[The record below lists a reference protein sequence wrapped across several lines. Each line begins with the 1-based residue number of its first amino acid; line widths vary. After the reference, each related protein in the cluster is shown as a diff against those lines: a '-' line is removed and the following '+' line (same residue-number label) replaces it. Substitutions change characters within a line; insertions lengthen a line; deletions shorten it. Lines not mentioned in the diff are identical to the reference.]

1 MKKFKLFLATL
12 VAALLILVGGKAM
25 AYDITVKDGGTG
37 TYEAYQIFT
46 GDLSSD
52 ETTLSNIEWGNGIT
66 DAGKAALQEKY
77 GVTSAAEVAEKLGS
91 AGADAKAA
99 KEFAKAAGQY
109 LQNATG
115 LTGHE
120 AGYYLVQNKT
130 VGSNEAYTNYI
141 LEVLK
146 NVTVTPKTSIPSV
159 TKKVKETN
167 DTTGIKTDWQD
178 FADYDRWDDV
188 PFQLTAILPE
198 NLDDYETYYFELLD
212 KLSPGFTLNKDTIKI
227 YLDNGKTKTEVTKS
241 FKFDNLDFKI
251 DNLKVLEGITASSKI
266 IVEYTAKL
274 NDKAVHGSS
283 GNPSNVELVYSN
295 NPNNTGVGAST
306 GKTPE
311 SIVKVYTYEA
321 VFEEIDKNR
330 ESLKG
335 AEFTLYKTVKDES
348 GNIKKVEVGK
358 ISVDE
363 SERFAFEG
371 LDVGEYTLVETV
383 TPDGYNTIKPI
394 DFTIVTDYNENLDP
408 TKLEGESGDAH
419 FESNLPEGSLTAEI
433 ISRKGSLLPSTGGVG
448 TTILYSIGTI
458 LVLVSV
464 VFLVTK
470 KRMEVKE

>member
-25 AYDITVKDGGTG
+25 AYDITVKDGGAG

-66 DAGKAALQEKY
+66 DAGKVALQEKY

-99 KEFAKAAGQY
+99 KDFAKAAGQY

-178 FADYDRWDDV
+178 FADYDRLDDV
-188 PFQLTAILPE
+188 PFQLTATLPE

-227 YLDNGKTKTEVTKS
+227 YLDNGETKTEVTKS

-251 DNLKVLEGITASSKI
+251 DNLKVLDGITASSKI
-266 IVEYTAKL
+266 VVEYTAKL

-335 AEFTLYKTVKDES
+335 AEFTLYKVVKDDDTY
-348 GNIKKVEVGK
+348 KKVEVDK
-358 ISVDE
+358 QT
-363 SERFAFEG
+363 
-371 LDVGEYTLVETV
+371 VGETEKFSFTGRDAGEYILVETK

-394 DFTIVTDYNENLDP
+394 EFKIVTDYNEKLDP

-419 FESNLPEGSLTAEI
+419 FESNLSEGSLTAEI

-458 LVLVSV
+458 LVLLSV

>member
-25 AYDITVKDGGTG
+25 AYDITVKDGGAG

-66 DAGKAALQEKY
+66 DAGKVALQEKY
-77 GVTSAAEVAEKLGS
+77 GVTSAAEVAENLGS

-99 KEFAKAAGQY
+99 KDFAKAAGQY

-188 PFQLTAILPE
+188 PFQLTATLPE

-251 DNLKVLEGITASSKI
+251 DNLKVLDGITASSKI

-335 AEFTLYKTVKDES
+335 AEFTLYIKD
-348 GNIKKVEVGK
+348 GDTYKKVEVDK
-358 ISVDE
+358 QT
-363 SERFAFEG
+363 
-371 LDVGEYTLVETV
+371 VGETEKFSFTGRDAGEYILVETK

-394 DFTIVTDYNENLDP
+394 EFKIVTDYNEKLDP

-419 FESNLPEGSLTAEI
+419 FESNLSEGSLTAEI

-458 LVLVSV
+458 LVLLSV

>member
-25 AYDITVKDGGTG
+25 AYDITVKDGGAG

-66 DAGKAALQEKY
+66 DAGKVALQEKY

-99 KEFAKAAGQY
+99 KDFAKVAGQY

-188 PFQLTAILPE
+188 PFQLTATLPE

-227 YLDNGKTKTEVTKS
+227 YLDNGETKTEVTKS

-251 DNLKVLEGITASSKI
+251 DNLKVLDGITASSKI
-266 IVEYTAKL
+266 VVEYTAKL

-283 GNPSNVELVYSN
+283 GNPGNVELVYSN

-335 AEFTLYKTVKDES
+335 AEFTLYKVVKD
-348 GNIKKVEVGK
+348 GDTYKKVEVDK
-358 ISVDE
+358 QT
-363 SERFAFEG
+363 
-371 LDVGEYTLVETV
+371 VGETEKFSFTGRDAGEYILVETK

-394 DFTIVTDYNENLDP
+394 DFKIVTDYNKKLDP

-419 FESNLPEGSLTAEI
+419 FESNLSEGSLTAEI

-458 LVLVSV
+458 LVLLSV

>member
-1 MKKFKLFLATL
+1 MKKIKLILATL
-12 VAALLILVGGKAM
+12 VAALLIFVGGKAM
-25 AYDITVKDGGTG
+25 AYDITVKDGGAG

-99 KEFAKAAGQY
+99 KDFAKAAGQY

-178 FADYDRWDDV
+178 FANYDRWDDV
-188 PFQLTAILPE
+188 PFQLTATLPE
-198 NLDDYETYYFELLD
+198 NLDSYESYYFELAD
-212 KLSPGFTLNKDTIKI
+212 KLSPGLTYNGDATV
-227 YLDNGKTKTEVTKS
+227 YLVNGENQIDVTKY
-241 FKFDNLDFKI
+241 FKLDGLNFKI
-251 DNLKVLEGITASSKI
+251 DNLKSLSKLTSSSKI
-266 IVEYTAKL
+266 VIEYNATL
-274 NDKAVHGSS
+274 NENAVLGSA
-283 GNPSNVELVYSN
+283 GNTGSVELIYSN

-311 SIVKVYTYEA
+311 KVVKVYTYEA
-321 VFEEIDKNR
+321 IFEEVDKNK

-335 AEFTLYKTVKDES
+335 AEFTLYKVVKD
-348 GNIKKVEVGK
+348 GDTYKKVEVDKKTVGETEK
-358 ISVDE
+358 FS
-363 SERFAFEG
+363 FKG
-371 LDVGEYTLVETV
+371 LDAGKYILEETK

-394 DFTIVTDYNENLDP
+394 EF
-408 TKLEGESGDAH
+408 K
-419 FESNLPEGSLTAEI
+419 
-433 ISRKGSLLPSTGGVG
+433 
-448 TTILYSIGTI
+448 
-458 LVLVSV
+458 V
-464 VFLVTK
+464 VANYDK
-470 KRMEVKE
+470 KVRYAYRTFR

>member
-25 AYDITVKDGGTG
+25 AYDITVKDGGAG

-66 DAGKAALQEKY
+66 DAGKAVLQEKY

-99 KEFAKAAGQY
+99 KDFAKAAGQY

-167 DTTGIKTDWQD
+167 DTTGFMSNWQD

-188 PFQLTAILPE
+188 PFQLTATLPE

-227 YLDNGKTKTEVTKS
+227 YLDNGKTKTEVTT
-241 FKFDNLDFKI
+241 FFNLDDLDFKI

-335 AEFTLYKTVKDES
+335 AEFTLYKVVKD
-348 GNIKKVEVGK
+348 GDTYKKVEVDK
-358 ISVDE
+358 QT
-363 SERFAFEG
+363 
-371 LDVGEYTLVETV
+371 VGETEKFSFTGRDAGEYILVETK

-394 DFTIVTDYNENLDP
+394 EFKIVTDYNEKLDS

-419 FESNLPEGSLTAEI
+419 FESNLSEGSLTAEI

>member
-25 AYDITVKDGGTG
+25 AYDITVKDGGAG

-66 DAGKAALQEKY
+66 DAGKVALQEKY
-77 GVTSAAEVAEKLGS
+77 GMTSAAEVAEKLGS

-99 KEFAKAAGQY
+99 KDFAKAAGQY

-188 PFQLTAILPE
+188 PFQLTATLPE

-227 YLDNGKTKTEVTKS
+227 YLDNGETKTEVTKS

-251 DNLKVLEGITASSKI
+251 DNLKVLDGITALSKI
-266 IVEYTAKL
+266 VVEYTAEL

-321 VFEEIDKNR
+321 VFEEIDKNK

-335 AEFTLYKTVKDES
+335 AEFTLYKVVKD
-348 GNIKKVEVGK
+348 GDTYKKVEVDK
-358 ISVDE
+358 QT
-363 SERFAFEG
+363 
-371 LDVGEYTLVETV
+371 VGETEKFSFTGRDAGEYILVETK

-394 DFTIVTDYNENLDP
+394 DFKIVTDYNKKLDP

-419 FESNLPEGSLTAEI
+419 FESNLSEGSLTAEI

>member
-25 AYDITVKDGGTG
+25 AYDITVKDGGAG

-99 KEFAKAAGQY
+99 KDFAKAAGQY

-188 PFQLTAILPE
+188 PFQLTATLPE

-227 YLDNGKTKTEVTKS
+227 YLDNGETKTEVTKS

-266 IVEYTAKL
+266 VVEYTAKL

-283 GNPSNVELVYSN
+283 GNLSNVELVYSN

-335 AEFTLYKTVKDES
+335 AEFTLYKVVKD
-348 GNIKKVEVGK
+348 GDTYKKVEVDK
-358 ISVDE
+358 QT
-363 SERFAFEG
+363 
-371 LDVGEYTLVETV
+371 VGETEKFSFTGRDAGEYILVETK

-394 DFTIVTDYNENLDP
+394 EFKIVTDYNEKLDP

-419 FESNLPEGSLTAEI
+419 FESNLSEGSLTAEI

-448 TTILYSIGTI
+448 TTILYSIGII
-458 LVLVSV
+458 LVLLSV

>member
-12 VAALLILVGGKAM
+12 VAALLILVCGKAM
-25 AYDITVKDGGTG
+25 AYDITVKDGGAG

-66 DAGKAALQEKY
+66 DAGKAVLQEKY

-99 KEFAKAAGQY
+99 KDFAKAAGQY

-188 PFQLTAILPE
+188 PFQLTATLPE

-212 KLSPGFTLNKDTIKI
+212 ELSPGFTLNKDTIKI
-227 YLDNGKTKTEVTKS
+227 YLENGKTKTEVTT
-241 FKFDNLDFKI
+241 FFNLDDLDFKI

-335 AEFTLYKTVKDES
+335 AEFTLYKTVKDEN
-348 GNIKKVEVGK
+348 GNIKKVEVRK
-358 ISVDE
+358 IPVDE

-394 DFTIVTDYNENLDP
+394 DFKIVTDYNENLDP
-408 TKLEGESGDAH
+408 TKFEGESGDAH

>member
-1 MKKFKLFLATL
+1 M
-12 VAALLILVGGKAM
+12 
-25 AYDITVKDGGTG
+25 
-37 TYEAYQIFT
+37 
-46 GDLSSD
+46 
-52 ETTLSNIEWGNGIT
+52 
-66 DAGKAALQEKY
+66 
-77 GVTSAAEVAEKLGS
+77 TSAAEVAEKLGS

-99 KEFAKAAGQY
+99 KDFAKAAGQY

-146 NVTVTPKTSIPSV
+146 NVMVTPKTSIPSV

-188 PFQLTAILPE
+188 PFQLTATLPE

-212 KLSPGFTLNKDTIKI
+212 KLSPGFTLNKDTIKV
-227 YLDNGKTKTEVTKS
+227 YLDNGKTKTEVTT
-241 FKFDNLDFKI
+241 FFNLDDLDFKI

-394 DFTIVTDYNENLDP
+394 DFKIVTDYNENLDP

-419 FESNLPEGSLTAEI
+419 FESNLSEGSLTAEI

>member
-25 AYDITVKDGGTG
+25 AYDITVKDGGVG

-99 KEFAKAAGQY
+99 KDFAKAAGQY

-188 PFQLTAILPE
+188 PFQLTATLPE
-198 NLDDYETYYFELLD
+198 NIDDYETYYFELLD

-227 YLDNGKTKTEVTKS
+227 YLDNGKTKTEVTT
-241 FKFDNLDFKI
+241 FFNLDDLDFKI
-251 DNLKVLEGITASSKI
+251 DNLKVLDGITASSKI

-335 AEFTLYKTVKDES
+335 AEFTLYKVVKD
-348 GNIKKVEVGK
+348 GDTYKKVEVDK
-358 ISVDE
+358 QT
-363 SERFAFEG
+363 
-371 LDVGEYTLVETV
+371 VGETEKFSFTGRDAGEYILVETK

-419 FESNLPEGSLTAEI
+419 FESNLSEGSLIAEI

-448 TTILYSIGTI
+448 TTILYSIGII

>member
-1 MKKFKLFLATL
+1 MR
-12 VAALLILVGGKAM
+12 
-25 AYDITVKDGGTG
+25 
-37 TYEAYQIFT
+37 
-46 GDLSSD
+46 
-52 ETTLSNIEWGNGIT
+52 
-66 DAGKAALQEKY
+66 
-77 GVTSAAEVAEKLGS
+77 S

-99 KEFAKAAGQY
+99 KDFAKAAGQY

-188 PFQLTAILPE
+188 PFQLTATLPE

-227 YLDNGKTKTEVTKS
+227 YLDNGETKTEVTKS
-241 FKFDNLDFKI
+241 FKFNDLDFKI

-335 AEFTLYKTVKDES
+335 AEFTLYKVVKD
-348 GNIKKVEVGK
+348 GDTYKKVEVDK
-358 ISVDE
+358 QT
-363 SERFAFEG
+363 
-371 LDVGEYTLVETV
+371 VGETEKFSFTGRDAGEYILVETK

-394 DFTIVTDYNENLDP
+394 EFKIVTDYNEKLDP

-419 FESNLPEGSLTAEI
+419 FESNLSEGSLTAEI

-458 LVLVSV
+458 LVLLSV

>member
-25 AYDITVKDGGTG
+25 AYDITVKDGGAG

-66 DAGKAALQEKY
+66 DAGKVALQEKY

-99 KEFAKAAGQY
+99 KDFAKVAGQY

-167 DTTGIKTDWQD
+167 DTTGIKTGWQD

-188 PFQLTAILPE
+188 PFQLTATLPE

-227 YLDNGKTKTEVTKS
+227 YLDNGETKTEVTKS

-251 DNLKVLEGITASSKI
+251 DNLKVLDGITASSKI
-266 IVEYTAKL
+266 VVEYTAKL

-283 GNPSNVELVYSN
+283 GNPGNVELVYSN

-335 AEFTLYKTVKDES
+335 AEFTLYKVVKD
-348 GNIKKVEVGK
+348 GDTYKKVEVDK
-358 ISVDE
+358 QT
-363 SERFAFEG
+363 
-371 LDVGEYTLVETV
+371 VGETEKFSFTGRDAGEYILVETK

-394 DFTIVTDYNENLDP
+394 DFKIVTDYNKKLDP

-419 FESNLPEGSLTAEI
+419 FESNLSEGSLTAEI

>member
-25 AYDITVKDGGTG
+25 AYDITVKDGGAG

-66 DAGKAALQEKY
+66 DAGKVALQEKY

-99 KEFAKAAGQY
+99 KDFAKAAGQY

-178 FADYDRWDDV
+178 FADYDRLDDV
-188 PFQLTAILPE
+188 PFQLTATLPE

-227 YLDNGKTKTEVTKS
+227 YLDNGETRTEVTKS

-335 AEFTLYKTVKDES
+335 AEFTLYKVVKD
-348 GNIKKVEVGK
+348 GDTYKKVEVDK
-358 ISVDE
+358 QT
-363 SERFAFEG
+363 
-371 LDVGEYTLVETV
+371 VGETEKFSFTGRDAGEYILVETK

-419 FESNLPEGSLTAEI
+419 FESNLSEGSLTAEI

>member
-1 MKKFKLFLATL
+1 MKKIKLILATL
-12 VAALLILVGGKAM
+12 VAALLIFVGGKAM
-25 AYDITVKDGGTG
+25 AYDITVKDGGAG

-99 KEFAKAAGQY
+99 KDFAKAAGQY

-188 PFQLTAILPE
+188 PFQLTATLPE
-198 NLDDYETYYFELLD
+198 NLDSYESYYFELAD
-212 KLSPGFTLNKDTIKI
+212 KLSPGLTYNGDATV
-227 YLDNGKTKTEVTKS
+227 YLVNGENQIDVTKY
-241 FKFDNLDFKI
+241 FKLDGLNFKI
-251 DNLKVLEGITASSKI
+251 DNLKSLSKLTSSSKI
-266 IVEYTAKL
+266 VIEYNATL
-274 NDKAVHGSS
+274 NENAVLGSA
-283 GNPSNVELVYSN
+283 GNTGSVELIYSN

-311 SIVKVYTYEA
+311 KVVKVYTYEA
-321 VFEEIDKNR
+321 IFEEVDKNK

-335 AEFTLYKTVKDES
+335 AEFTLYKVVKD
-348 GNIKKVEVGK
+348 GDTYKKVEVDKKTVGETEK
-358 ISVDE
+358 FS
-363 SERFAFEG
+363 FKG
-371 LDVGEYTLVETV
+371 LDAGKYILEETK

-394 DFTIVTDYNENLDP
+394 EF
-408 TKLEGESGDAH
+408 K
-419 FESNLPEGSLTAEI
+419 
-433 ISRKGSLLPSTGGVG
+433 
-448 TTILYSIGTI
+448 
-458 LVLVSV
+458 V
-464 VFLVTK
+464 VANYDK
-470 KRMEVKE
+470 KVRYAYRTFR

>member
-25 AYDITVKDGGTG
+25 AYDITVKDGGAG

-66 DAGKAALQEKY
+66 DAGKVALQEKY

-99 KEFAKAAGQY
+99 KDFAKAAGQY

-178 FADYDRWDDV
+178 FADYDRLDDV
-188 PFQLTAILPE
+188 PFQLTATLPE

-227 YLDNGKTKTEVTKS
+227 YLDNGETRTEVTKS

-335 AEFTLYKTVKDES
+335 AEFTLYKVVKD
-348 GNIKKVEVGK
+348 GDTYKKVEVDK
-358 ISVDE
+358 QT
-363 SERFAFEG
+363 
-371 LDVGEYTLVETV
+371 VGETEKFSFTGRDAGEYILVETK

-408 TKLEGESGDAH
+408 TKLKGESGDAH
-419 FESNLPEGSLTAEI
+419 FESNLSEGSLTAEI

>member
-12 VAALLILVGGKAM
+12 VAALLIFVGGKAM
-25 AYDITVKDGGTG
+25 AYDITVKDGGAG

-99 KEFAKAAGQY
+99 KDFAKAAGQY

-188 PFQLTAILPE
+188 PFQLTATLPE

-227 YLDNGKTKTEVTKS
+227 YLDNGETKTEVTKS

-335 AEFTLYKTVKDES
+335 AEFTLYKVVKDDDTY
-348 GNIKKVEVGK
+348 KKVEVDK
-358 ISVDE
+358 QT
-363 SERFAFEG
+363 
-371 LDVGEYTLVETV
+371 VGETEKFSFTGRDAGEYILVETK

-394 DFTIVTDYNENLDP
+394 EFKIVTDYNEKLDP

-419 FESNLPEGSLTAEI
+419 FESNLSEGSLTAEI

-458 LVLVSV
+458 LVLLSV

>member
-25 AYDITVKDGGTG
+25 AYDITVKDGGAG

-99 KEFAKAAGQY
+99 KDFAKAAGQY

-178 FADYDRWDDV
+178 FADYDRLDDV
-188 PFQLTAILPE
+188 PFQLTATLPE

-227 YLDNGKTKTEVTKS
+227 YLDNGETKTEVTKS

-266 IVEYTAKL
+266 IVEYTANL

-306 GKTPE
+306 GRTPE

-335 AEFTLYKTVKDES
+335 AEFTLYKVVKD
-348 GNIKKVEVGK
+348 GDTYKKVEVDK
-358 ISVDE
+358 QT
-363 SERFAFEG
+363 
-371 LDVGEYTLVETV
+371 VGETEKFSFTGRDAGEYILVETK

-408 TKLEGESGDAH
+408 TKLKGESGDAH
-419 FESNLPEGSLTAEI
+419 FESNLSEGSLTAEI

-458 LVLVSV
+458 LVLLSV

>member
-25 AYDITVKDGGTG
+25 AYDITVKDGGAG

-66 DAGKAALQEKY
+66 DAGKVALQEKY

-99 KEFAKAAGQY
+99 KDFAKAAGQY

-120 AGYYLVQNKT
+120 AGYYLVQNKI

-188 PFQLTAILPE
+188 PFQLTATLPE

-227 YLDNGKTKTEVTKS
+227 YLDNGETKTEVTKS

-266 IVEYTAKL
+266 VVEYTAQL

-335 AEFTLYKTVKDES
+335 AEFTLYKVVKD
-348 GNIKKVEVGK
+348 GDTYKKVEVDK
-358 ISVDE
+358 QT
-363 SERFAFEG
+363 
-371 LDVGEYTLVETV
+371 VGETEKFSFTGRDAGEYILVETK

-394 DFTIVTDYNENLDP
+394 DFKIVTDYNEKLDP

-419 FESNLPEGSLTAEI
+419 FESNLSEGSLTAEI

>member
-25 AYDITVKDGGTG
+25 AYDITVKDGGAG

-66 DAGKAALQEKY
+66 DAGKVALQEKY

-99 KEFAKAAGQY
+99 KDFAKVAGQY

-188 PFQLTAILPE
+188 PFQLTATLPE
-198 NLDDYETYYFELLD
+198 NLDDYEKYYFELLD

-227 YLDNGKTKTEVTKS
+227 YLDNGETKTEVTKS

-335 AEFTLYKTVKDES
+335 AEFTLYKVVKD
-348 GNIKKVEVGK
+348 GDTYKKVEVDK
-358 ISVDE
+358 QT
-363 SERFAFEG
+363 
-371 LDVGEYTLVETV
+371 VGETEKFSFTGRDAGEYILVETK

-394 DFTIVTDYNENLDP
+394 DFKIVTDYNKKLDP

-419 FESNLPEGSLTAEI
+419 FESNLSEGSLTAEI

>member
-25 AYDITVKDGGTG
+25 AYDITVKDGGAG

-91 AGADAKAA
+91 AGADAQAA
-99 KEFAKAAGQY
+99 KDFAKAAGHY

-146 NVTVTPKTSIPSV
+146 NVEVTPKTSIPSV

-167 DTTGIKTDWQD
+167 DTTGTVSDWQD
-178 FADYDRWDDV
+178 FADYDRLDDV
-188 PFQLTAILPE
+188 PFQLTATLPE
-198 NLDDYETYYFELLD
+198 NFDDYETYYFNLVDNLPSGLTFNKDAEVFLVTGD
-212 KLSPGFTLNKDTIKI
+212 TKTKVTKFFTL
-227 YLDNGKTKTEVTKS
+227 
-241 FKFDNLDFKI
+241 DNLNFKI
-251 DNLKVLEGITASSKI
+251 DNLKSLDGILASSKI

-283 GNPSNVELVYSN
+283 GNPSNVELIYSN

-321 VFEEIDKNR
+321 VFEEIDKNK
-330 ESLKG
+330 ETLKG
-335 AEFTLYKTVKDES
+335 AEFTLYKVVKEGDS
-348 GNIKKVEVGK
+348 TKKVEVRRK
-358 ISVDE
+358 TIDE
-363 SERFAFEG
+363 NERFVFEG
-371 LDVGEYTLVETV
+371 LDAGEYTLVETV

-394 DFTIVTDYNENLDP
+394 DFKIVTDYNENLDP
-408 TKLEGESGDAH
+408 TKLEGSGDVN

-448 TTILYSIGTI
+448 TTILYSVGTI

>member
-25 AYDITVKDGGTG
+25 AYDITVKDGGAG

-66 DAGKAALQEKY
+66 DAGKVALQEKY

-167 DTTGIKTDWQD
+167 DTTGIKTGWQD

-188 PFQLTAILPE
+188 PFQLTATLPE

-227 YLDNGKTKTEVTKS
+227 YLDNGETKTEVTKS

-251 DNLKVLEGITASSKI
+251 DNLKVLDGITASSKI
-266 IVEYTAKL
+266 VVEYTAKL

-283 GNPSNVELVYSN
+283 GNPGNVELVYSN

-335 AEFTLYKTVKDES
+335 AEFTLYKVVKD
-348 GNIKKVEVGK
+348 GDTYKKVEVDK
-358 ISVDE
+358 QT
-363 SERFAFEG
+363 
-371 LDVGEYTLVETV
+371 VGETEKFSFTGRDAGEYILVETK

-394 DFTIVTDYNENLDP
+394 DFKIVTDYNKKLDP

-419 FESNLPEGSLTAEI
+419 FESNLSEGSLTAEI

-458 LVLVSV
+458 LVLLSV

>member
-25 AYDITVKDGGTG
+25 AYDITVKDGGAG

-52 ETTLSNIEWGNGIT
+52 ETTLSNIVWGNGIT

-99 KEFAKAAGQY
+99 KDFAKAAGQY

-188 PFQLTAILPE
+188 PFQLTATLPE

-227 YLDNGKTKTEVTKS
+227 YLDNGETKTEVTKS
-241 FKFDNLDFKI
+241 FKFNDLDFKI

-283 GNPSNVELVYSN
+283 GNPGNVELVYSN

-321 VFEEIDKNR
+321 VFEEIDKNK

-335 AEFTLYKTVKDES
+335 AEFTLYKVVKD
-348 GNIKKVEVGK
+348 GDTYKKVEVDK
-358 ISVDE
+358 QT
-363 SERFAFEG
+363 
-371 LDVGEYTLVETV
+371 VGETEKFSFTGRDAGEYILVETK

-394 DFTIVTDYNENLDP
+394 DFKIVTDYNKKLDP

-419 FESNLPEGSLTAEI
+419 FESNLSEGSLTAEI

-458 LVLVSV
+458 LVLLSV

>member
-25 AYDITVKDGGTG
+25 AYDITVKDGGAG

-66 DAGKAALQEKY
+66 DAGKVALQEKY

-99 KEFAKAAGQY
+99 KDFAKAAGQY

-188 PFQLTAILPE
+188 PFQLTATLPE

-227 YLDNGKTKTEVTKS
+227 YLDNGETKTEVTKS

-283 GNPSNVELVYSN
+283 GNPGNVELVYSN

-335 AEFTLYKTVKDES
+335 AEFTLYKVVKD
-348 GNIKKVEVGK
+348 GDTYKKVEVDK
-358 ISVDE
+358 QT
-363 SERFAFEG
+363 
-371 LDVGEYTLVETV
+371 VGETEKFSFTGRDAGEYILVETK

-394 DFTIVTDYNENLDP
+394 DFKIVTDYNKKLDP

-419 FESNLPEGSLTAEI
+419 FESNLSEGSLTAEI

-448 TTILYSIGTI
+448 TTILYSIGII

>member
-25 AYDITVKDGGTG
+25 AYDITVKDGGAG

-77 GVTSAAEVAEKLGS
+77 GVTSATEVAEKLGS

-99 KEFAKAAGQY
+99 KDFAKAAGQY

-188 PFQLTAILPE
+188 PFQLTATLPE

-227 YLDNGKTKTEVTKS
+227 YLDNGETKTEVTKS
-241 FKFDNLDFKI
+241 FKFNDLDFKI

-283 GNPSNVELVYSN
+283 GNPGNVELVYSN

-335 AEFTLYKTVKDES
+335 AEFTLYKVVKD
-348 GNIKKVEVGK
+348 GDTYKKVEVDK
-358 ISVDE
+358 QT
-363 SERFAFEG
+363 
-371 LDVGEYTLVETV
+371 VGETEKFSFTGRDAGEYILVETK

-394 DFTIVTDYNENLDP
+394 EFKIVTDYNEKLDP

-419 FESNLPEGSLTAEI
+419 FESNLSEGSLTAEI

-458 LVLVSV
+458 LVLLSV

>member
-25 AYDITVKDGGTG
+25 AYDITVKDGGAG

-66 DAGKAALQEKY
+66 DAGKVALQEKY

-99 KEFAKAAGQY
+99 KDFAKAAGQY

-188 PFQLTAILPE
+188 PFQLTATLPE

-227 YLDNGKTKTEVTKS
+227 YLDNGETKTEVTKS

-251 DNLKVLEGITASSKI
+251 DNLKVLDGITASSKI
-266 IVEYTAKL
+266 VVEYTAKL

-283 GNPSNVELVYSN
+283 GNPGNVELVYSN

-335 AEFTLYKTVKDES
+335 AEFTLYKVVKD
-348 GNIKKVEVGK
+348 GDTYKKVEVDK
-358 ISVDE
+358 QT
-363 SERFAFEG
+363 
-371 LDVGEYTLVETV
+371 VGETEKFSFTGRDAGEYILVETK

-394 DFTIVTDYNENLDP
+394 DFKIVTDYNKKLDP

-419 FESNLPEGSLTAEI
+419 FESNLSEGSLTAEI

>member
-12 VAALLILVGGKAM
+12 VAALLISVGGKAM
-25 AYDITVKDGGTG
+25 AYDITVKDGGAG

-66 DAGKAALQEKY
+66 DAGKVALQEKY

-99 KEFAKAAGQY
+99 KDFAKAAGQY

-188 PFQLTAILPE
+188 PFQLTATLPE

-227 YLDNGKTKTEVTKS
+227 YLDNGETKTEVTKS

-335 AEFTLYKTVKDES
+335 AEFTLYKVVKD
-348 GNIKKVEVGK
+348 GDTYKKVEVDK
-358 ISVDE
+358 QT
-363 SERFAFEG
+363 
-371 LDVGEYTLVETV
+371 VGETEKFSFKGRDAGEYILVETK

-394 DFTIVTDYNENLDP
+394 DFKIVTDYNKKLDP

-419 FESNLPEGSLTAEI
+419 FESNLSEGSLTAEI

-448 TTILYSIGTI
+448 TTILYSIGII
-458 LVLVSV
+458 LVLVSI

>member
-25 AYDITVKDGGTG
+25 AYDITVKDGGVG

-99 KEFAKAAGQY
+99 KDFAKAAGQY

-188 PFQLTAILPE
+188 SFQLTATLPE
-198 NLDDYETYYFELLD
+198 NIDDYETYYFELLD

-227 YLDNGKTKTEVTKS
+227 YLENGKTKTEVTT
-241 FKFDNLDFKI
+241 FFNLDDLDFKI
-251 DNLKVLEGITASSKI
+251 DNLKVLDGITASSKI

-335 AEFTLYKTVKDES
+335 AEFTLYKTVKDEN

-394 DFTIVTDYNENLDP
+394 DFKIVTDYNENLDP
-408 TKLEGESGDAH
+408 TKFEGESGDAH

>member
-25 AYDITVKDGGTG
+25 AYDITVKDGGAG

-66 DAGKAALQEKY
+66 DAGKVALQEKY

-188 PFQLTAILPE
+188 PFQLTATLPE

-227 YLDNGKTKTEVTKS
+227 YLDNGETKTEVTKS

-251 DNLKVLEGITASSKI
+251 DNLKVLDGITASSKI

-335 AEFTLYKTVKDES
+335 AEFTLYKVVKD
-348 GNIKKVEVGK
+348 GDTYKKVEVDK
-358 ISVDE
+358 QT
-363 SERFAFEG
+363 
-371 LDVGEYTLVETV
+371 VGETEKFSFTGRDAGEYILVETK

-408 TKLEGESGDAH
+408 TKLEGESGNAH
-419 FESNLPEGSLTAEI
+419 FESNLSEGSLTAEI

>member
-25 AYDITVKDGGTG
+25 AYDITVKDGGAG

-66 DAGKAALQEKY
+66 DAGKVALQEKY

-99 KEFAKAAGQY
+99 KDFAKAASQY

-188 PFQLTAILPE
+188 PFQLTATLPE

-227 YLDNGKTKTEVTKS
+227 YLDNGETKTEVTKS

-251 DNLKVLEGITASSKI
+251 DNLKVLDGITASSKI

-283 GNPSNVELVYSN
+283 GNPGNVELVYSN

-335 AEFTLYKTVKDES
+335 AEFTLYKVVKD
-348 GNIKKVEVGK
+348 GDTYKKVEVDK
-358 ISVDE
+358 QT
-363 SERFAFEG
+363 
-371 LDVGEYTLVETV
+371 VGETEKFSFTGRDAGEYILVETK

-394 DFTIVTDYNENLDP
+394 DFKIVTDYNKKLDP

-419 FESNLPEGSLTAEI
+419 FESNLSEGSLTAEI

>member
-25 AYDITVKDGGTG
+25 AYDITVKDGGAG

-99 KEFAKAAGQY
+99 KDFAKAAGQY

-188 PFQLTAILPE
+188 PFQLTATLPE

-227 YLDNGKTKTEVTKS
+227 YLDNGETKTEVTKS
-241 FKFDNLDFKI
+241 FKFNDLDFKI

-283 GNPSNVELVYSN
+283 GNPGNVELVYSN

-335 AEFTLYKTVKDES
+335 AEFTLYKVVKD
-348 GNIKKVEVGK
+348 GDTYKKVEVDK
-358 ISVDE
+358 QT
-363 SERFAFEG
+363 
-371 LDVGEYTLVETV
+371 VGETEKFSFTGRDAGEYILVETK

-394 DFTIVTDYNENLDP
+394 DFKIVTDYNKKLDP

-419 FESNLPEGSLTAEI
+419 FESNLSEGSLTAEI

-458 LVLVSV
+458 LVLLSV

>member
-12 VAALLILVGGKAM
+12 VAALLISVGGKAM
-25 AYDITVKDGGTG
+25 AYDITVKDGGAG

-66 DAGKAALQEKY
+66 DAGKVALQEKY

-99 KEFAKAAGQY
+99 KDFAKAAGQY

-178 FADYDRWDDV
+178 FADYDRLDDV
-188 PFQLTAILPE
+188 PFQLTATLPE

-227 YLDNGKTKTEVTKS
+227 YLDNGETKTEVTKS

-251 DNLKVLEGITASSKI
+251 DNLKVLDGITASSKI
-266 IVEYTAKL
+266 VVEYTAKL

-335 AEFTLYKTVKDES
+335 AEFTLYKVVKD
-348 GNIKKVEVGK
+348 GDTYKKVEVDK
-358 ISVDE
+358 QT
-363 SERFAFEG
+363 
-371 LDVGEYTLVETV
+371 VGETEKFSFTGRDAGEYILVETK

-394 DFTIVTDYNENLDP
+394 DFKIVTDYNKKLDP

-419 FESNLPEGSLTAEI
+419 FESNLSEGSLTAEI

-470 KRMEVKE
+470 KRIEVKE

>member
-25 AYDITVKDGGTG
+25 AYDITVKDGGAG

-178 FADYDRWDDV
+178 FADYDRLDDV
-188 PFQLTAILPE
+188 PFQLTATLPE

-227 YLDNGKTKTEVTKS
+227 YLDNGETKTEVTKS

-283 GNPSNVELVYSN
+283 GNPGNVELVYSN

-335 AEFTLYKTVKDES
+335 AEFTLYKVVKD
-348 GNIKKVEVGK
+348 GDTYKKVEVDK
-358 ISVDE
+358 QT
-363 SERFAFEG
+363 
-371 LDVGEYTLVETV
+371 VGETEKFSFTGRDAGEYILVETK

-408 TKLEGESGDAH
+408 TKLKGESGDAH
-419 FESNLPEGSLTAEI
+419 FESNLSEGSLTAEI

-458 LVLVSV
+458 LVLLSV

>member
-12 VAALLILVGGKAM
+12 VAALLIFVGGKAM
-25 AYDITVKDGGTG
+25 AYDITVKDGGAG

-99 KEFAKAAGQY
+99 KDFAKAAGQY

-188 PFQLTAILPE
+188 PFQLTATLPE

-227 YLDNGKTKTEVTKS
+227 YLDNGETKTEVTKS

-335 AEFTLYKTVKDES
+335 AEFTLYKVVKD
-348 GNIKKVEVGK
+348 GDTYKKVEVDK
-358 ISVDE
+358 QT
-363 SERFAFEG
+363 
-371 LDVGEYTLVETV
+371 VGETEKFSFTGRDAGEYILVETK

-394 DFTIVTDYNENLDP
+394 DFKIVTDYNKKLDP

-419 FESNLPEGSLTAEI
+419 FESNLSEGSLTAEI

>member
-25 AYDITVKDGGTG
+25 AYDITVKDGGAG

-66 DAGKAALQEKY
+66 DAGKVALQEKY

-99 KEFAKAAGQY
+99 KDFAKAASQY

-188 PFQLTAILPE
+188 PFQLTATLPE

-227 YLDNGKTKTEVTKS
+227 YLDNGETKTEVTKS

-251 DNLKVLEGITASSKI
+251 DNLKVLDGITASSKI
-266 IVEYTAKL
+266 VVEYTAKL

-335 AEFTLYKTVKDES
+335 AEFTLYKVVKD
-348 GNIKKVEVGK
+348 GDTYKKVEVDK
-358 ISVDE
+358 QT
-363 SERFAFEG
+363 
-371 LDVGEYTLVETV
+371 VGETEKFSFTGRDAGEYILVETK

-394 DFTIVTDYNENLDP
+394 DFKIVTDYNKKLDP

-419 FESNLPEGSLTAEI
+419 FESNLSEGSLTAEI

>member
-12 VAALLILVGGKAM
+12 VAALLILDGGKAM
-25 AYDITVKDGGTG
+25 AYDITVKDGGAG
-37 TYEAYQIFT
+37 TYETYQIFT

-99 KEFAKAAGQY
+99 KDFAKAAGQY

-167 DTTGIKTDWQD
+167 DTTGSMSNWQD

-188 PFQLTAILPE
+188 PFQLTATLPE
-198 NLDDYETYYFELLD
+198 NIDDYETYYFELLD
-212 KLSPGFTLNKDTIKI
+212 ELSPGFTLNKDTIKI
-227 YLDNGKTKTEVTKS
+227 YLENGKTKTEVTT
-241 FKFDNLDFKI
+241 FFNLDDLDFKI
-251 DNLKVLEGITASSKI
+251 DNLKVLDGITASSKI

-274 NDKAVHGSS
+274 NDKAIHGSS

-335 AEFTLYKTVKDES
+335 AEFTLYKTVKDEN

-363 SERFAFEG
+363 SEHFAFEG

-394 DFTIVTDYNENLDP
+394 DFKIVTDYNENLDP

-433 ISRKGSLLPSTGGVG
+433 ISRKGALLPSTGGVG

>member
-25 AYDITVKDGGTG
+25 AYDITVKDGGAG

-99 KEFAKAAGQY
+99 KDFAKAAGQY

-188 PFQLTAILPE
+188 PFQLTATLPE

-227 YLDNGKTKTEVTKS
+227 YLDNGETKTEVTKS

-266 IVEYTAKL
+266 VVEYTAQL

-335 AEFTLYKTVKDES
+335 AEFTLYKVVKD
-348 GNIKKVEVGK
+348 GDTYKKVEVDK
-358 ISVDE
+358 QT
-363 SERFAFEG
+363 
-371 LDVGEYTLVETV
+371 VGETEKFSFTGRDAGEYILVETK

-394 DFTIVTDYNENLDP
+394 EFKIVTDYNEKLDP

-419 FESNLPEGSLTAEI
+419 FESNLSEGSLTAEI

>member
-25 AYDITVKDGGTG
+25 AYDITVKDGGAG

-66 DAGKAALQEKY
+66 DDGKAALQEKY

-91 AGADAKAA
+91 AGADAKSA
-99 KEFAKAAGQY
+99 KDFAKAAGQY

-188 PFQLTAILPE
+188 PFQLTATLPE

-227 YLDNGKTKTEVTKS
+227 YLDNGETKTEVTKS

-251 DNLKVLEGITASSKI
+251 DNLKVLDGITASSKI

-283 GNPSNVELVYSN
+283 GNPSNVELIYSN

-335 AEFTLYKTVKDES
+335 AEFTLYKVVKD
-348 GNIKKVEVGK
+348 GDTYKKVEVDK
-358 ISVDE
+358 QT
-363 SERFAFEG
+363 
-371 LDVGEYTLVETV
+371 VGETEKFSFKGRDAGEYILVETK

-408 TKLEGESGDAH
+408 TKFEGESGDAH